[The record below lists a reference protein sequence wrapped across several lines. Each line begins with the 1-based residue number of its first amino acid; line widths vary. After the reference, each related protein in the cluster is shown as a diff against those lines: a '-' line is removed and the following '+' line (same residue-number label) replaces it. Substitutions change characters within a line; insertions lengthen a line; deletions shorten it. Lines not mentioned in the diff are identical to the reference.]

1 VIFRIASFAIWLAG
15 SAAIA
20 ALAPAY
26 AQDGSQRE
34 AAVKAAFL
42 YNFAKFTEWPKDRP
56 DGEAGPVVICVG
68 QNSRLKPAIDELQ
81 GKLVGSRPVRPVGLA
96 EGANPAICHMLFV
109 DDSVS
114 PRLRQLAE
122 TDLRGVL
129 TVSDLPNFAR
139 AGGNI
144 GFFFVDN
151 QLRFQINL
159 DSARRSGIAFSSKLL
174 RLAVVIGQHSSLP
187 SRFAA
192 TLNVLSGRML

>member
-1 VIFRIASFAIWLAG
+1 MFRVAACRVWLAG
-15 SAAIA
+15 AISLAMLCAAQ
-20 ALAPAY
+20 
-26 AQDGSQRE
+26 AQDGAARE
-34 AAVKAAFL
+34 AALKAAFL

-56 DGEAGPVVICVG
+56 DPDAGPVVVCVG
-68 QNSRLKPAIDELQ
+68 PNSRLRAAIDELQ
-81 GKLVGSRPVRPVGLA
+81 GKLVGSRPVRPVALT
-96 EGANPAICHMLFV
+96 EGANPSTCHVLFV

-122 TDLRGVL
+122 SNLHGVL

-144 GFFFVDN
+144 GFFFADN

-159 DSARRSGIAFSSKLL
+159 DTARRSGIAFSSKLL
-174 RLAVVIGQHSSLP
+174 RLAEVIGQQSSLS

-192 TLNVLSGRML
+192 ALRLVVDWL